1 MEANFY
7 VLLGDVVSSRAI
19 QKRPEFQKI
28 LIHACN
34 ETNKFYKIDML
45 APMEIIKG
53 SDEIGCVL
61 TNISHL
67 YEIINLLL
75 SKLGSQKMR
84 FVLVNGVIDTGINS
98 AKISMMDG
106 PAFHKASNLM
116 SYLKKEKMIFK
127 MDTGNKKIDIL
138 ITNNINLIQIL
149 KSTWSHKKLE
159 IVSEYGKLKDQKK
172 VAHKLE
178 LPQQTISYHI
188 TSSKWKEIKLI
199 EASLKEVLK
208 EID

>member
-1 MEANFY
+1 MENNFY

-19 QKRPEFQKI
+19 QKRPEFQQI
-28 LIHACN
+28 LIQACN
-34 ETNKFYKIDML
+34 ETNKFYKMDIL

-67 YEIINLLL
+67 YEIIGHLL

-84 FVLVNGVIDTGINS
+84 FVLVKGVIDTGITS
-98 AKISMMDG
+98 KKISMMDG

-172 VAHKLE
+172 VARKLE

-199 EASLKEVLK
+199 ETNLKEVLK
-208 EID
+208 EIG